1 MYHDALAVW
10 CIIIKV
16 YKVSC
21 DFMPAYCTTVAIS
34 YLVSYIATLYEKL
47 LE

>member
-16 YKVSC
+16 YRVSC
-21 DFMPAYCTTVAIS
+21 DFMPATVLASSHI
-34 YLVSYIATLYEKL
+34 YLVVSSYTI
-47 LE
+47 